1 MIRVKVD
8 NETYL
13 EVDFEGLLTK
23 CEEECLAYR
32 LTGKNNQA
40 IATILGKS
48 TITVN
53 KQQVKAYEKL
63 EVNGTDNP
71 LVVLQLLSFRKGWVR
86 FAATAIVLASILMP
100 LRARV
105 STRTLNMQA
114 RSGRETQLIHA

>member
-13 EVDFEGLLTK
+13 EVDFEGRLTK

-40 IATILGKS
+40 IALILGKS
-48 TITVN
+48 SITVN

-86 FAATAIVLASILMP
+86 FTATALLFASILMP
-100 LRARV
+100 LRVSVSARL
-105 STRTLNMQA
+105 LNMQA
-114 RSGRETQLIHA
+114 RTGREIQFIHA